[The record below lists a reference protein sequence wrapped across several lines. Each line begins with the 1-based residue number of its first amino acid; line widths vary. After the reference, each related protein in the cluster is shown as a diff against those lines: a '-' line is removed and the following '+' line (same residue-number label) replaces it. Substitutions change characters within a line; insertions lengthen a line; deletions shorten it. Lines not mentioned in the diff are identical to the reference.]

1 MYLSVYLYMCVVFIS
16 KILCPNNIFVIWTHF
31 RTQIQHSCINTV
43 HLYFFLFIF
52 FPFTST
58 TQISLLLHLN
68 NINGHFTPSLSSHY
82 APSIVVAPI
91 YLRPTAT
98 GFIFSERSFT
108 FSPKFILVLFIFYL
122 FVIWTLGCDIV
133 LFVVLVR
140 RCLFYTFNVLLVHI
154 KVGFNVFFLYNYSI
168 NNLDINIAN
177 SEMYIFRSLFNQKI
191 VSTLF
196 LSLLKIFFPLSHF
209 LFN

>member
-108 FSPKFILVLFIFYL
+108 FSPKFILVVFYFIYL
-122 FVIWTLGCDIV
+122 WFEHLDATSCCLSSWCD
-133 LFVVLVR
+133 VVCFIL
-140 RCLFYTFNVLLVHI
+140 LMFFWFILKLASMFFFNI
-154 KVGFNVFFLYNYSI
+154 IIRSI
-168 NNLDINIAN
+168 I
-177 SEMYIFRSLFNQKI
+177 
-191 VSTLF
+191 
-196 LSLLKIFFPLSHF
+196 
-209 LFN
+209 